1 MMGGFSSL
9 FSGAPKADTSA
20 AQAAARQAE
29 EDRKRRAEEEAK
41 LAAKEAEQA
50 ERDAALAK
58 QNESDRLRKMQGMG
72 STIATGGA
80 GLTDEAEVS
89 KAKLKNKLGE

>member
-1 MMGGFSSL
+1 
-9 FSGAPKADTSA
+9 
-20 AQAAARQAE
+20 
-29 EDRKRRAEEEAK
+29 
-41 LAAKEAEQA
+41 
-50 ERDAALAK
+50 
-58 QNESDRLRKMQGMG
+58 MQGMG